1 MTPTVVLPHT
11 ETEIVQIS
19 EDLGITIERARFIER
34 MRGYF
39 ILNEYDYSKK
49 PVPFRKVS

>member
-1 MTPTVVLPHT
+1 MKALVVEPHT

-34 MRGYF
+34 MREHF

-49 PVPFRKVS
+49 PVPLRKVS